1 MARICS
7 FCKREV
13 NNDVCCDYCG
23 TPLIFSEENKDAD
36 LNKQQNKS
44 VSAGKKASEAETQR
58 EDNRREIKSGIEAL
72 YEQSKYIREEKND
85 SIFAS
90 EHEKNADGTD
100 DIKINIYNSEF
111 SDDNGF
117 SDGETKVISSSDIE
131 KIKQMVAEKNAS
143 GKKANNLY
151 GNEPCK
157 SEEISNTDADE
168 NISEPEAPAAY
179 EKNGE
184 SENNEETSI
193 AADNSY
199 ESNEEAVAAPSYERY
214 MQMAQSEPDVRKEDT
229 KLTKF
234 LKWVLGIMFL
244 AGLVCLFFPA
254 LNPSETS
261 DTLSFSI
268 IDAVLLVT
276 TFAGMCFA
284 FFEKKGIRKFIYG
297 IMFSVVF
304 FAVYIIFA
312 RPVPPKT
319 AKELFT
325 LLYLAVMLVVS
336 LAGHISSGGTRL
348 EKMQVWFDTFSYL
361 ALVADIFAASLAVM
375 LWVFM
380 PADMSAAMRPYLI
393 STGAICIVALLGI
406 ILMMKRKI
414 SGANIYLLSAIA
426 TIVVSMLAYNR
437 VINTIGY
444 YSSVIS
450 LMNVI
455 GSGYAKFIALCVIY
469 PIFMYSALSFLLG
482 KSAKEK

>member
-1 MARICS
+1 
-7 FCKREV
+7 
-13 NNDVCCDYCG
+13 
-23 TPLIFSEENKDAD
+23 
-36 LNKQQNKS
+36 
-44 VSAGKKASEAETQR
+44 
-58 EDNRREIKSGIEAL
+58 
-72 YEQSKYIREEKND
+72 
-85 SIFAS
+85 
-90 EHEKNADGTD
+90 
-100 DIKINIYNSEF
+100 
-111 SDDNGF
+111 
-117 SDGETKVISSSDIE
+117 
-131 KIKQMVAEKNAS
+131 MVAEKNAS
-143 GKKANNLY
+143 GKKADNSY
-151 GNEPCK
+151 GNESCAD
-157 SEEISNTDADE
+157 EELSAPDADE
-168 NISEPEAPAAY
+168 NISEPDVSKVY
-179 EKNGE
+179 EQAEEIEK
-184 SENNEETSI
+184 NEETSI

-214 MQMAQSEPDVRKEDT
+214 VQMAQSEPDVRKEDT

-244 AGLVCLFFPA
+244 TGLVCLFFPA

-297 IMFSVVF
+297 IMFSAVF

-375 LWVFM
+375 LWIFM